1 MINRYDTSKINN
13 FYAILRNS
21 KGKDVYIEYDEFLSK
36 IDLEKRE
43 KYDGKHFIVRLS
55 TADIEKII
63 LWYIMDCLKHLD
75 YIVFYCKLKWKGR

>member
-1 MINRYDTSKINN
+1 MINWYDTSKINN

-21 KGKDVYIEYDEFLSK
+21 KGKDVYIEYDEILSK

-43 KYDGKHFIVRLS
+43 KYDVKHFIVRLS

-63 LWYIMDCLKHLD
+63 D
-75 YIVFYCKLKWKGR
+75 